1 MDLNLGQLVI
11 ELAGDYSQLTKDIEA
26 AKTLALKQ
34 AKELEKSFSLTPTF
48 DAKSLLAS
56 ADLAGVSAGKS
67 LARGIEKGL
76 NSYKFSN
83 TSFKSAGEAIA
94 QGLAQGIKSGD
105 SQVKN
110 SASRMAGLV
119 IDETRTKLKI
129 HSPSKVFEDVRNIQ
143 GRNKLAHI

>member
-1 MDLNLGQLVI
+1 
-11 ELAGDYSQLTKDIEA
+11 
-26 AKTLALKQ
+26 
-34 AKELEKSFSLTPTF
+34 
-48 DAKSLLAS
+48 
-56 ADLAGVSAGKS
+56 VSAGKS